1 MWLVSAALLVSLG
14 GPTANSTHQHDTPT
28 CLALQLELLNMDPA
42 FLNRNVNEGFSGGE
56 KKRNEILQLAVLE
69 VSAVLHV
76 HSVWTLLLG
85 SFILDMEQHGASTA
99 RNAA

>member
-14 GPTANSTHQHDTPT
+14 GPTANSTHQRDTPT